1 MNIRSKDV
9 NFFVAPLLQITTN
22 LFWGEKIFHATMPVF
37 QQAANAQHNT
47 RSKANNERENFQCR
61 F

>member
-37 QQAANAQHNT
+37 QQADNAQHNT
-47 RSKANNERENFQCR
+47 WSKANNERENFQCR